1 MENDVEIK
9 QSMYK
14 EFENPENIINIK
26 DKLFSVISN
35 MKESELN
42 HSKTFQ
48 LEDTMSAY
56 VINHFK
62 MDPHCHNEKIFCD
75 NDEQKKLEKLFS
87 FNYNETLYTIF
98 DLFKKEMTLIYGGGI
113 AQCYLENV
121 YSFIN
126 EENININKLE
136 NDSDINYNIITTF
149 ILSFKYMI
157 FLLFHSINKT
167 AVLHEE
173 DVTSFYYANS
183 VLLNKPK
190 SLEFIEVIQNK
201 LNLLINNDKEINDKN
216 IIEQIMSIL
225 NIQKNLLKLI
235 KIFFKEDGTFTK
247 LDFNKENFETF
258 LHNILSEIDNIK
270 LDIFP
275 KEIDDKKTLYQ
286 KEIYKLMPSLNSK
299 KLCSQLSS
307 EESLIKL
314 KRLIEDFKKIRI
326 IFNETNLYHL
336 YKLIHEINF
345 YSNKNDNPSFIIR
358 HIIDLNIIN
367 QDDEIFHNKNTKNNF
382 KHLLNLYDINSK
394 IDKKD
399 DKDELAT
406 QLIGLYKD
414 ILRYELRNKARKIRE
429 VNEMVDNIIGF
440 LFFIFKKEK
449 EKTKDQKNFITNF
462 IVFQLLQKMLGIIL
476 DCFFIDFFKFHELD
490 YIFFICETI
499 SSQMLVHN
507 YFLATRFD
515 KKDIL
520 QENNI
525 PGNLNKS
532 NLPKEQLFIFDNMNI
547 FNSYKFAFQSLKLLL
562 YYLKKFNLIKQPNLR
577 EKDIIARINNRF
589 PCFKNCGI
597 FINISYEAFQ
607 NDYKDNMEIIDS
619 NNYIDDAKELLKTA
633 SNYLAELK
641 KADIELRDSFM
652 YSNDEINNLNK
663 VMISNTLIFNKI
675 KKFKEEHKEGEYLNL
690 VFNLNKYKSR
700 FPLIEINK

>member
-525 PGNLNKS
+525 PGNLNKT

-562 YYLKKFNLIKQPNLR
+562 YYLKKFNLIKQPNLK
-577 EKDIIARINNRF
+577 EKDVIARINNRF

-652 YSNDEINNLNK
+652 YNNDEINNLNK
-663 VMISNTLIFNKI
+663 VMISNTLVFNKI

>member
-1 MENDVEIK
+1 
-9 QSMYK
+9 
-14 EFENPENIINIK
+14 
-26 DKLFSVISN
+26 
-35 MKESELN
+35 
-42 HSKTFQ
+42 
-48 LEDTMSAY
+48 
-56 VINHFK
+56 
-62 MDPHCHNEKIFCD
+62 
-75 NDEQKKLEKLFS
+75 
-87 FNYNETLYTIF
+87 
-98 DLFKKEMTLIYGGGI
+98 
-113 AQCYLENV
+113 
-121 YSFIN
+121 
-126 EENININKLE
+126 
-136 NDSDINYNIITTF
+136 
-149 ILSFKYMI
+149 MI

-235 KIFFKEDGTFTK
+235 KIFFKEDGIFTK

-270 LDIFP
+270 LDIYP

-382 KHLLNLYDINSK
+382 KYLLNLYDINSK

-562 YYLKKFNLIKQPNLR
+562 YYLKKFNLIKQPNLK
-577 EKDIIARINNRF
+577 EKDVIARINNRF

-652 YSNDEINNLNK
+652 YNNDEINNLNK
-663 VMISNTLIFNKI
+663 VMISNTLVFNKI

>member
-663 VMISNTLIFNKI
+663 VMISNTLVFNKI